1 MNRKKLSWLTA
12 FIFSLF
18 IAGSVYSQQT
28 ETWVKGRILGKD
40 SLPLTGVTV
49 QLRDKP
55 SLSIATDSVGEF
67 RIRVPQPS
75 GTLVVSMVGFQT
87 RQIHYSGSE
96 HLDIRMEESVSML
109 HDVILTGYLK
119 QKKSDITGAISSIL
133 NKDFRDQP
141 VSNVAQSIQGKL
153 AGILVT
159 TPSGT
164 PGAGLLVSIRGA
176 NNPLYVVDGVPML
189 SESNSSLSTSY
200 NTDGTEMGSGQNIS
214 SISDI
219 NPDDIE
225 SIEVLKDASSA
236 SIYGSRAANGVVLIT
251 TKRGR
256 AGKTE
261 FSFNSF
267 AGIQDIPRKIPFLS
281 SAQFAAL
288 EQDAQKQDLIAYQQ
302 DPTPFNDAYPGFD
315 PSVLTNP
322 LPSSWFTGVNTNWEN
337 EIFRTAPI
345 ANLQLSARGGNDKTK
360 FFIAGNY
367 FDQQGIVIDNYYKRA
382 SFRMNLDNK
391 VSDYVTIGTN
401 LAVTYSKNRRT
412 FNDDTYTGVVTNAL
426 GASPLMPVYNA
437 DGTYADY
444 TQYQASWLSDN
455 PVKSANEVKAFTT
468 NYRVIGT
475 VFGEAQIIK
484 SLKFRASFNVD
495 YTNLIDNQFF
505 DPITS
510 DASSVGGKAING
522 VYNNLTWLNED
533 NFIYTNSFGKSHL
546 NALAGF
552 SVQSSSYSKATTKAQ
567 GFPEGSGLENISS
580 ASTVTAATA
589 QDFGWGLVSYIGRV
603 NYDYD
608 ERYLLSASLR
618 YDGSSRFAP
627 GARWGA
633 FPAFSAGWVL
643 SKEAFLSESKTLTSL
658 KLRVSY
664 GLTGDQEIGDFQY
677 QTYWSPSRYDGNAGL
692 RPSNVGN
699 TDLTWQRNKMTN
711 IGVDYEFWN
720 GRLSGSIDVFK
731 GDRTKLLA
739 QAVLPSTSGF
749 SSFTTNA
756 GDIQNKGIEFS
767 VNAYPVRNPNFTWS
781 IGFNLSFLQDKI
793 LSLYTNNELLSAYS
807 DLFPTHILQVGQA
820 EGTFW
825 GYKYLGVDPQ
835 TGNPNYSPDQQVL
848 GKATPN
854 YFGGITNDFKYHNWD
869 LNISCQFSEGNKV
882 YNLIRTTYQTLGWS
896 DGGWDANNNLQQVYA
911 NNATIVNK
919 RWEKPGDITSIP
931 RASLIFPNYVQN
943 SSQFIE
949 DASFFRIRNVNLG
962 YTFKPKHP
970 GIYRSLRVYVQ
981 VQNLWVFTKYYGFD
995 PEVSSNG
1002 GSNPETA
1009 GVDYAAYP
1017 QARTTTFGVNFNF

>member
-1 MNRKKLSWLTA
+1 MNRKQLPRLTA
-12 FIFSLF
+12 IFLFLF
-18 IAGSVYSQQT
+18 ISVSVFSQQG
-28 ETWVKGRILGKD
+28 ETWVTGKIVGKD
-40 SLPLTGVTV
+40 SLALTGVSV
-49 QLRDKP
+49 QLKGKTTVT
-55 SLSIATDSVGEF
+55 AVTDSNGVF
-67 RIRVPQPS
+67 KIHSPQPS
-75 GTLVVSMVGFQT
+75 GVLVVTMVGFQE
-87 RQIHYSGSE
+87 RQVHFNGSE
-96 HLDIRMEESVSML
+96 NLDIRLEESVSML
-109 HDVILTGYLK
+109 QDVILTGYLK

-133 NKDFRDQP
+133 NREFKDQP

-200 NTDGTEMGSGQNIS
+200 NTNGEEQGKGQDIS

-267 AGIQDIPRKIPFLS
+267 AGVQDVPHRIPFLS
-281 SAQFAAL
+281 SQELVAL
-288 EQDAQKQDLIAYQQ
+288 EEDARKQDLIAYQQ
-302 DPTPFNDAYPGFD
+302 DPAPFEAAYPGFD
-315 PSVLTNP
+315 PALLTNP
-322 LPSSWFTGVNTNWEN
+322 LPDSWNTGVNTNWQN

-367 FDQQGIVIDNYYKRA
+367 FDQQGVVIDNYYKRA

-391 VSDYVTIGTN
+391 VNDNVTIGTN
-401 LAVTYSKNRRT
+401 LAFTYSRNRRT
-412 FNDDTYTGVVTNAL
+412 FNDDTYTGVVTNAI
-426 GASPLMPVYNA
+426 GASPLMPVYNP
-437 DGTYADY
+437 DGSYSDY

-455 PVKSANEVKAFTT
+455 PVKSANEVKAYTT
-468 NYRVIGT
+468 NYRFIGT
-475 VFGEAQIIK
+475 IFAEIQIIK
-484 SLKFRASFNVD
+484 SLRFKTDFNID

-505 DPITS
+505 DPMTS
-510 DASSVGGKAING
+510 DGSSVGGKAING
-522 VYNNLTWLNED
+522 LYNNLTWLNEN
-533 NFIYTNSFGKSHL
+533 NFIYQNTFGKSHL
-546 NALAGF
+546 SGLAGF
-552 SVQSSSYSKATTKAQ
+552 SVQSSDYSKATTRAQ

-580 ASTVTAATA
+580 ASTITSATA
-589 QDFGWGLVSYIGRV
+589 QNFGWGLVSFIGRV
-603 NYDYD
+603 NYDFD
-608 ERYLLSASLR
+608 EKYLLSASIR

-627 GARWGA
+627 AVRWGA
-633 FPAFSAGWVL
+633 FPAVSAGWIL
-643 SKEAFLSESKTLTSL
+643 TKEAFLTDSKWLSNL
-658 KLRVSY
+658 KLRASY

-677 QTYWSPSRYDGNAGL
+677 QSYWGPARYDGQAGL
-692 RPSNVGN
+692 RPTNIGN
-699 TDLTWQRNKMTN
+699 AALTWQRNKMFDV
-711 IGVDYEFWN
+711 GVDYEMWN
-720 GRLSGSIDVFK
+720 GRISGSADYFI
-731 GDRTKLLA
+731 GNRTKLLA

-749 SSFTTNA
+749 PSFTTNA
-756 GDIQNKGIEFS
+756 GNIQNTGLEFS
-767 VNAYPVRNPNFTWS
+767 ILAYPFRSPDFTWS
-781 IGFNLSFLQDKI
+781 IGFNISFLQEKI
-793 LSLYTNNELLSAYS
+793 LSLYSDNELLSAYT
-807 DLFPTHILQVGQA
+807 DLFPTHILKVGQS

-835 TGNPNYSPDQQVL
+835 TGNPSYSPDEQVL
-848 GKATPN
+848 GKARPD
-854 YFGGITNDFKYHNWD
+854 YFGGITNDFKYRDWD
-869 LNISCQFSEGNKV
+869 LNISTQFSYGNKV

-896 DGGWDANNNLQQVYA
+896 DGGWDASNVLYQVYA

-919 RWEKPGDITSIP
+919 RWEKPGDKTDIP

-949 DASFFRIRNVNLG
+949 DASFFRIRSVNLG

-981 VQNLWVFTKYYGFD
+981 AQNLWVFTNYYGYD

-1002 GSNPETA
+1002 GNSPETA

-1017 QARTTTFGVNFNF
+1017 QARAFTFGVNFNF